1 MGKHRSKTYVKSLIN
16 KAVKFYFI
24 NPHITIQEISDKF
37 NINAYMLS
45 EGISDELK
53 KRFNN
58 SAAKKFMSNETE
70 D

>member
-1 MGKHRSKTYVKSLIN
+1 MGKHRSKTYVKSLIK
-16 KAVKFYFI
+16 KAVEFYFT

-37 NINAYMLS
+37 KINAYKLS
-45 EGISDELK
+45 DAISDELK

-58 SAAKKFMSNETE
+58 CVARKF